1 MAALPI
7 PLDQLKKKLTDEGII
22 TAEMFDMLVK
32 NAEHKGQDI
41 LGLLLSENVI
51 TESYLN
57 NYISSTL
64 GVELSGVTNNGVDE
78 ELVKMLPEDI
88 ARKRQALVFKREENG
103 SLGVAMANPNDL
115 ETIQFLGQR
124 LKSGIKPYLATQED
138 LDAGFSVYGKELTQD
153 FKKIIDE
160 KIKESL
166 HSRAESS
173 AEAAAQL
180 PVVEVV
186 DNLVSYALA
195 QRASD
200 IHIEILDDITLIRY
214 RIDGILREVMR
225 LNKAAH
231 PAIVA
236 RIKLLS
242 GLKIDEHNKPQDGR
256 FRTRVVNKVV
266 DIRVSVLPTVYG
278 EKIALRLLEGTEK
291 PLSLEE
297 LGMSDVTKKLIL
309 DNIKKAYGMVLV
321 TGPTGAGKTTTLYSF
336 LNILNKPQVNVTSIE
351 DPVEYNIR
359 YVNQIQINPQS
370 GVTFAAGLRS
380 ILRQD
385 PNIIMVGEIRDG
397 ETANI
402 AVQSA
407 LTGHLLL
414 SSLHT
419 NDAPTAIP
427 RLIDLGIPPFLAS
440 SVLNL
445 ILAQR
450 LVRKICQT
458 CVHSFPAG
466 PELKEVISG
475 QLGEKLKDGD
485 RRIPKVLY
493 KGNGCES
500 CGGSGYRGRLGI
512 YEALPITQEV
522 KSEIANPNLSLDNL
536 RAVAKKGGM
545 VTMFED
551 GLEKVQLAITTM
563 EEVLRVIRE

>member
-1 MAALPI
+1 M
-7 PLDQLKKKLTDEGII
+7 
-22 TAEMFDMLVK
+22 
-32 NAEHKGQDI
+32 
-41 LGLLLSENVI
+41 S
-51 TESYLN
+51 
-57 NYISSTL
+57 
-64 GVELSGVTNNGVDE
+64 
-78 ELVKMLPEDI
+78 
-88 ARKRQALVFKREENG
+88 
-103 SLGVAMANPNDL
+103 NPNDL
-115 ETIQFLGQR
+115 ETVQFLSQF
-124 LKSGIKPYLATQED
+124 LKSPIKAYLATQDD
-138 LDAGFSVYGKELTQD
+138 LDAGFSVYGKRLTQD
-153 FKKIIDE
+153 FKQLIDKKIE
-160 KIKESL
+160 ESL
-166 HSRAESS
+166 HARAQS
-173 AEAAAQL
+173 AEQAAAQL

-186 DNLVSYALA
+186 DNFISYALA
-195 QRASD
+195 SRASD
-200 IHIEILDDITLIRY
+200 IHIEILDDVTLIRY
-214 RIDGILREVMR
+214 RIDGILSEVMR
-225 LNKAAH
+225 VNKAAH

-236 RIKLLS
+236 RIKLLA
-242 GLKIDEHNKPQDGR
+242 GLKIDEHHKPQDGR
-256 FRTRVVNKVV
+256 FRSHIINKIV

-278 EKIALRLLEGTEK
+278 EKIAMRLLEGTEK

-297 LGMSDVTKKLIL
+297 LGMSEYVRETVLN
-309 DNIKKAYGMVLV
+309 NINKSYGMVLV

-385 PNIIMVGEIRDG
+385 PNIIMVGEIRDS

-427 RLIDLGIPPFLAS
+427 RLIDLGVPPFLAS

-458 CVHSFPAG
+458 CVYSYQAG
-466 PELKEVISG
+466 PDLIKIISDQVGEVLKE
-475 QLGEKLKDGD
+475 GD

-493 KGNGCES
+493 KGNGCET

-512 YEALPITQEV
+512 YEALAITPEV
-522 KSEIANPNLSLDNL
+522 KVEIANPKLSLASL
-536 RAVAKKGGM
+536 RLAAKKGGM
-545 VTMFED
+545 QSMFED
-551 GLEKVQLAITTM
+551 GLEKVQLAVTTM